1 MTTMTEIKLIGTT
14 FDTDTNHKKWWEYHQ
29 TQQEFTDQITK
40 KNSYQLK
47 PVFNALVE
55 QGVDRIEIPF
65 NGGGDEGC
73 LNHGNRFHQKKNKLI
88 DIDYKKLKPDEF
100 PIKYT
105 PLIHKTPTKTKGK
118 YQCEIFEYQEVNYEE
133 QPDITEDRLI
143 DKFYAFGFLNEW
155 GSFAGEFHVSGI
167 VKIWPKTGKWEMPY
181 SESVENYE
189 SHKEKGNMFKEK
201 K

>member
-65 NGGGDEGC
+65 NGGGDEGGF
-73 LNHGNRFHQKKNKLI
+73 NDGISFHDKKNKLI

-105 PLIHKTPTKTKGK
+105 PLIHKPPTKTKGR
-118 YQCEIFEYQEVNYEE
+118 YQC
-133 QPDITEDRLI
+133 
-143 DKFYAFGFLNEW
+143 
-155 GSFAGEFHVSGI
+155 
-167 VKIWPKTGKWEMPY
+167 
-181 SESVENYE
+181 
-189 SHKEKGNMFKEK
+189 
-201 K
+201 